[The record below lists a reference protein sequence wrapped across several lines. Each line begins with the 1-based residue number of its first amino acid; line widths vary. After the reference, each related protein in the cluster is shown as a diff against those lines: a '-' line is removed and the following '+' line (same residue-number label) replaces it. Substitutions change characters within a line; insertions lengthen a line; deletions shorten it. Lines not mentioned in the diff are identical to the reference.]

1 MAKAAKGEKGFA
13 KRFCRR
19 LNPAFVCEC
28 VSCLL
33 MFDKFAAKWCKTGEL
48 HIYVYI
54 YICWGFVWADV
65 LNIQTDLW
73 EGICIISSFNMNI
86 TSRMQALIRIAV

>member
-1 MAKAAKGEKGFA
+1 M
-13 KRFCRR
+13 
-19 LNPAFVCEC
+19 
-28 VSCLL
+28 
-33 MFDKFAAKWCKTGEL
+33 
-48 HIYVYI
+48 YI

-65 LNIQTDLW
+65 LNFQTDLW